1 VGTCILKP
9 SVRQN
14 AAAVREKNRPEAQ
27 EIALIKRWNM
37 VEINGQLKCDWSE
50 KVGAFRAT
58 TAPVQNAAGK
68 KRRNQAF

>member
-1 VGTCILKP
+1 VF
-9 SVRQN
+9 VQN
-14 AAAVREKNRPEAQ
+14 TTAINEEHRPEAQ

-37 VEINGQLKCDWSE
+37 LEINGQLRCDWSE

-58 TAPVQNAAGK
+58 KAPVQKAAGK